1 MAAPERKAYI
11 GLDCEMVGL
20 AGGRSA
26 LAQVTLVDDAGRVIY
41 SAYVRPPV
49 GARIADYRTEFS
61 GITPEILHNP
71 RNPSF
76 ARVQSDVA
84 ALIRGKIVVG
94 HALENDFRALR
105 LTHPPED
112 VRNTTKIPIYM
123 RVGPSGRLQP
133 RKLKDLA
140 LEFLG
145 REIQTRGHD
154 AGEDAAAAMALFR
167 RTRRQRRARRGLTS
181 KSSSLRVKIL

>member
-1 MAAPERKAYI
+1 MAAGKELI

-26 LAQVTLVDDAGRVIY
+26 LAQVTLVDAEGRIVY
-41 SAYVRPPV
+41 TAYVRPPA
-49 GARIADYRTEFS
+49 GARIFDYRTEFS
-61 GITPEILHNP
+61 GITPEILHDP
-71 RNPSF
+71 HNPSF
-76 ARVQSDVA
+76 ARVQADVA

-105 LTHPPED
+105 LAHPPED
-112 VRNTTKIPIYM
+112 IRNTTKMPSYM
-123 RVGPSGRLQP
+123 RVGASGRLQP

-145 REIQTRGHD
+145 RAIQTRGHD
-154 AGEDAAAAMALFR
+154 AGEDAAAAMALFLR
-167 RTRRQRRARRGLTS
+167 ARATRRRRRKTRS
-181 KSSSLRVKIL
+181 IHPS